1 MKNNQ
6 EVKSDFGKPQ
16 LRLVPT
22 EIIRNIARL
31 EEYEKRVE
39 SEEAPIFIKV
49 TQRKNKKWFAIFK
62 CQKCGKSFETQINNV
77 LSGNT
82 KSCGCTKGTYH
93 GESKTRLYRMY
104 AHILERCNNKKCKE
118 YKWYGARGI
127 ECKFKDYIEFRD
139 FAIQN
144 GYNDTLT
151 VERIDVNGHYEP
163 QNITFIPL
171 KLQARNTRQNVKI
184 TYKGLTLCASEWA
197 EILECNADTLTKRK
211 RSGWS
216 DEKTLETLIKG
227 NEKMIDISLVPTE
240 IIEAIKQVRIYG
252 CQKYHDPE
260 NWKRVELERY
270 QDAMYRHLLAYI
282 DNPNGLDEESG
293 LPHLWHLACNVA
305 FICELQKEDWG
316 K

>member
-1 MKNNQ
+1 MEYNQ
-6 EVKSDFGKPQ
+6 EAKADNGKPQ
-16 LRLVPT
+16 CRLVPT
-22 EIIRNIARL
+22 GIIRNIARL

-118 YKWYGARGI
+118 YKWYGERGI
-127 ECKFKDYIEFRD
+127 ECKFKDYVEFRD
-139 FAIQN
+139 FALQN

-184 TYKGLTLCASEWA
+184 TYKGLTLCAAEWA
-197 EILECNADTLTKRK
+197 EILECNADTLTNRK

-227 NEKMIDISLVPTE
+227 NEKMIDISLVPTK
-240 IIEAIKQVRIYG
+240 IIEAIKQVRNYG
-252 CQKYHDPE
+252 CRKYHDPD
-260 NWKRVELERY
+260 NWKNVEKERY
-270 QDAMYRHLLAYI
+270 IDAMYRHLLAYI
-282 DNPNGLDEESG
+282 DDNKGVDEESG

-305 FICELQKEDWG
+305 FLCELDK